1 MQQVNSVA
9 GLNPVQLARFV
20 KDVGK
25 PLLEVNPI
33 PPRLPSLK
41 VGEEVTAR
49 VVNTLPDNRFVV
61 MVKNNLLTLNVS
73 TRGEQALGAEPGSLM
88 KLKVASVGP
97 RLTFTMA
104 SEVANEPVNRSMSR
118 VTLSGATRYLSA
130 LLLQARSQFPS
141 ESGEPRLS
149 ARNTAFGRDM
159 NWNNQAAG
167 KVVDFGAAALGKQ
180 ANLTTRLTSL
190 AKPWPSQMAGVGPLV
205 NTAPH
210 IKPAANTVNT
220 PTNHQTSAT
229 PTQTND
235 VMMESGELQ
244 LSPQQK
250 ILLSPKLTIQD
261 TALPDSQTLA
271 AGLKKLVS
279 SSGLFYESHL
289 KEWFKGERPLAE
301 LLEQPQAK
309 AELPRA
315 ILNLLKPTEG
325 QTIDEAL
332 LANKLADFAGKGANK
347 ESSSVNMSPL
357 LGQIVSKQLDV
368 FEFRQV
374 AFQGELWP
382 GQSFILQIEQPPEE
396 QRTEERQAYGSEEE
410 RTWHTRLA
418 MDLPSLGGVEARLSV
433 GPQGVSLHF
442 VTERGDVAQLID
454 THRTRLQQG
463 FLSAGLSLN
472 QFQIDRGSHD

>member
-190 AKPWPSQMAGVGPLV
+190 AKPWPSQMAGTQALFNTQPKCLNSLV
-205 NTAPH
+205 R
-210 IKPAANTVNT
+210 IKTYRFQTV
-220 PTNHQTSAT
+220 
-229 PTQTND
+229 
-235 VMMESGELQ
+235 
-244 LSPQQK
+244 
-250 ILLSPKLTIQD
+250 
-261 TALPDSQTLA
+261 
-271 AGLKKLVS
+271 
-279 SSGLFYESHL
+279 
-289 KEWFKGERPLAE
+289 
-301 LLEQPQAK
+301 
-309 AELPRA
+309 
-315 ILNLLKPTEG
+315 KP
-325 QTIDEAL
+325 
-332 LANKLADFAGKGANK
+332 
-347 ESSSVNMSPL
+347 
-357 LGQIVSKQLDV
+357 
-368 FEFRQV
+368 
-374 AFQGELWP
+374 
-382 GQSFILQIEQPPEE
+382 
-396 QRTEERQAYGSEEE
+396 
-410 RTWHTRLA
+410 
-418 MDLPSLGGVEARLSV
+418 
-433 GPQGVSLHF
+433 
-442 VTERGDVAQLID
+442 
-454 THRTRLQQG
+454 
-463 FLSAGLSLN
+463 
-472 QFQIDRGSHD
+472 

>member
-190 AKPWPSQMAGVGPLV
+190 AKPWPSQMAGTQALF
-205 NTAPH
+205 
-210 IKPAANTVNT
+210 NT
-220 PTNHQTSAT
+220 PAKVSQ
-229 PTQTND
+229 
-235 VMMESGELQ
+235 
-244 LSPQQK
+244 
-250 ILLSPKLTIQD
+250 LLSANQD
-261 TALPDSQTLA
+261 LPLPDSQTLA

-332 LANKLADFAGKGANK
+332 LANKLADLAGKGANK

>member
-190 AKPWPSQMAGVGPLV
+190 AKPWPSQMAGTQALF
-205 NTAPH
+205 
-210 IKPAANTVNT
+210 NT
-220 PTNHQTSAT
+220 PAKVSQ
-229 PTQTND
+229 
-235 VMMESGELQ
+235 
-244 LSPQQK
+244 
-250 ILLSPKLTIQD
+250 LLSANQD
-261 TALPDSQTLA
+261 LPLPDSQTLA

-332 LANKLADFAGKGANK
+332 LANKLADLAGKGANK

-382 GQSFILQIEQPPEE
+382 GQSFILQIEQPLEE

>member
-20 KDVGK
+20 KDVAK

-33 PPRLPSLK
+33 PPRLPALK

-73 TRGEQALGAEPGSLM
+73 ARGEQALSAQPGSLM

-180 ANLTTRLTSL
+180 ANLTARLTSL
-190 AKPWPSQMAGVGPLV
+190 AKPWPSQMAGTQALF
-205 NTAPH
+205 NNN
-210 IKPAANTVNT
+210 PAKV
-220 PTNHQTSAT
+220 S
-229 PTQTND
+229 
-235 VMMESGELQ
+235 Q
-244 LSPQQK
+244 LLGTDQD
-250 ILLSPKLTIQD
+250 LS
-261 TALPDSQTLA
+261 LPDSQTLA
-271 AGLKKLVS
+271 SGLKKLVS

-332 LANKLADFAGKGANK
+332 LANKLADLAGKGANK

-382 GQSFILQIEQPPEE
+382 GQSFILQIEQPLEE

-410 RTWHTRLA
+410 ARTWHTRLA

>member
-190 AKPWPSQMAGVGPLV
+190 AKPWPSQMAGTQALF
-205 NTAPH
+205 
-210 IKPAANTVNT
+210 NT
-220 PTNHQTSAT
+220 PAKVSQ
-229 PTQTND
+229 
-235 VMMESGELQ
+235 
-244 LSPQQK
+244 
-250 ILLSPKLTIQD
+250 LLSANQD
-261 TALPDSQTLA
+261 LPLPDSQTLA

-332 LANKLADFAGKGANK
+332 LANKLADLAGKGANK

-418 MDLPSLGGVEARLSV
+418 MDLPSIGGVEARLSV

>member
-61 MVKNNLLTLNVS
+61 MVKNNLLTLDVS

-190 AKPWPSQMAGVGPLV
+190 AKPWPSQMAGTQALF
-205 NTAPH
+205 
-210 IKPAANTVNT
+210 NT
-220 PTNHQTSAT
+220 PAKVSQ
-229 PTQTND
+229 
-235 VMMESGELQ
+235 
-244 LSPQQK
+244 
-250 ILLSPKLTIQD
+250 LLSANQD
-261 TALPDSQTLA
+261 LLLPDSQTLA

-309 AELPRA
+309 AELPQA

-332 LANKLADFAGKGANK
+332 LANKLADLAGKGANK

>member
-149 ARNTAFGRDM
+149 ARNTAFGREM

-190 AKPWPSQMAGVGPLV
+190 AKPWPSQMAGTQALF
-205 NTAPH
+205 
-210 IKPAANTVNT
+210 NT
-220 PTNHQTSAT
+220 PAKVSQ
-229 PTQTND
+229 
-235 VMMESGELQ
+235 
-244 LSPQQK
+244 
-250 ILLSPKLTIQD
+250 LLSANQD
-261 TALPDSQTLA
+261 LPLPDSQTLA
-271 AGLKKLVS
+271 TGLKKLVS

-332 LANKLADFAGKGANK
+332 LANKLADLAGKGANK

-418 MDLPSLGGVEARLSV
+418 MDLPSLGGVEARLSI